1 MFGIGFQ
8 ELVLIL
14 VVALIVLGPN
24 KLPEVA
30 RTLGKVYREIKN
42 SIDDV
47 KTSVMTDIYVSD
59 IKKEI
64 EDKKYVE
71 PIKNKDEDFEKTF
84 ENEIKKDS
92 KQKEVEIEKIS
103 FKKDKSEVWIYGWKS
118 ITRSTINRTLSRT

>member
-64 EDKKYVE
+64 EDKKHVE

-103 FKKDKSEVWIYGWKS
+103 FKKDKSEV
-118 ITRSTINRTLSRT
+118 

>member
-8 ELVLIL
+8 ELILIL
-14 VVALIVLGPN
+14 VVALIVLGPS

-30 RTLGKVYREIKN
+30 RTIGKVYREIKN

-59 IKKEI
+59 IKKEV

-84 ENEIKKDS
+84 ENEIKKDNE
-92 KQKEVEIEKIS
+92 QKELEREKIS
-103 FKKDKSEVWIYGWKS
+103 FKKDKSEV
-118 ITRSTINRTLSRT
+118 